1 MNPEEFPVHL
11 CKVIKIIATFAKNRC
26 EMTVERETAGFALP
40 FAAGVTTAIYAGDLL
55 HDGIT
60 DIAATSAAA
69 IYSIL
74 IFILTESG
82 RRLLQRKAFIFV
94 TAIAF
99 LTGISCG
106 FNDIILSSS
115 DMKCGLTAA
124 AAGFGERIG
133 AAIDALQF
141 ASTNT
146 NALLK
151 AFITGERSGM
161 PEHLTAAFRKSG
173 ASHLLALSGFH
184 LGIIYAIVKHCLS
197 VTGNTSKAKVF
208 RSAMTFL
215 ICGFYTLATGASP
228 STVRA
233 LIFITLRE
241 ASTLTHRHCSLPFLT
256 LISMVIQLA
265 ASPHSAS
272 SISFQLSYAAMAGI
286 AFIYPGMRS
295 AWPEEDDTE
304 RTSWNFLRRIWNST
318 ALSISCQLTTA
329 PLAWLY
335 FHTFPKHFLLTNLIA
350 LPLAGLV
357 IPGALIALLLD
368 QAGICPELMLNGVE
382 FLVTVLV
389 RSLEII
395 ATM

>member
-1 MNPEEFPVHL
+1 
-11 CKVIKIIATFAKNRC
+11 
-26 EMTVERETAGFALP
+26 MTVERETAGFALP
-40 FAAGVTTAIYAGDLL
+40 FAAGVTAAIYAGNLL
-55 HDGIT
+55 HDGIP

-74 IFILTESG
+74 IFILTETG
-82 RRLLQRKAFIFV
+82 RSLLQRKAFIFV
-94 TAIAF
+94 TALAF

-115 DMKCGLTAA
+115 DMKGWLTAA

-197 VTGNTSKAKVF
+197 VTGNTRKATVF

-241 ASTLTHRHCSLPFLT
+241 ASTLTHRHYSLPFLT

-286 AFIYPGMRS
+286 AFIYPCMRS
-295 AWPEEDDTE
+295 AWPEEDSE
-304 RTSWNFLRRIWNST
+304 RISWNFLRRIWNST

-368 QAGICPELMLNGVE
+368 QAGICPEFMLNGVE
-382 FLVTVLV
+382 FLVTALV